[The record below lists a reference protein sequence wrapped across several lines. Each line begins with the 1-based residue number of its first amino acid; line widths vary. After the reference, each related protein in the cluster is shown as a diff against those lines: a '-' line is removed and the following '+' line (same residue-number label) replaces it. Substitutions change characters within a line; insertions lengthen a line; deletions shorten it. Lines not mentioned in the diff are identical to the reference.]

1 MDAMLMMR
9 PALRSR
15 KYGVTALQVR
25 NTDFVFTAN
34 VRSQSSSVL
43 FMNGMPGGEAIP
55 ALFTSTSMRPSTSRV
70 RSTMSFT
77 SALLVTS
84 HFIARTLRPSA
95 FASSA
100 VFSALRTWMSGIAMS
115 APSFAIAS
123 AMPRPMPLPPPVT
136 IATFPSSR
144 AMHSSVDIIS
154 APEGHMTTHTLRSR
168 NWFGR
173 MDLDG
178 FATRSWLKTEGF
190 SDLMFDGRP
199 VIGIANSWSELT
211 NCNAHLRQVAEAVKR
226 GVLSAG
232 GFPLEFPTISLGEV
246 LMKPTTM
253 LFRNLMAM
261 DVEECIRAY
270 PLDSV
275 VLLSGCDKTTPAM
288 LMGAASADISAVMVT
303 GGPMLN
309 GKWRAEEL
317 GSGTDAWRLWAERR
331 AGRLTDEEL
340 CEAESC
346 MSRSSGHCMV
356 MGTASTMASMAE
368 ALGMTLSG
376 NAAIPAPD
384 SRRLAQAE
392 LAGRRAV
399 EMATAGGPKP
409 SEILTARA
417 FDNAI
422 RALMAIG
429 GSTNA
434 IIHLVALAG
443 RAGVP
448 LPLARFD
455 ALSRST
461 PLLVNCKPAGKY
473 LMEDFFY
480 AGGLPAVLKEL
491 LPLLHGDALAVNGRT
506 LADNVRDARCWN
518 EDVIRPL
525 AIPLAPEGGT
535 VILFGNLCPDGAVL
549 KQSAASPHLLT
560 HRGRAVVFESH
571 DDLARRIDD
580 PALAID
586 ATSVLVLKHA
596 GPKGAPGMPEWGAA
610 PIPARLLKQG
620 VKDMVRISDARMS
633 GTSYGTVVL
642 HVAPEAAIGGP
653 LALVRDGDEI
663 DLDVPK
669 RKLTLRVSDAELAR
683 RREAW
688 TPPAPHFTGGYGRI
702 FLDHVLQANE
712 GCDFDV
718 LRGRRPVTPEES
730 ARPTHL

>member
-115 APSFAIAS
+115 APSFAIART
-123 AMPRPMPLPPPVT
+123 MPRPMPLPPPVT

-144 AMHSSVDIIS
+144 AMHSSVDIIGVS
-154 APEGHMTTHTLRSR
+154 EGHMTTHTLRSR

-226 GVLSAG
+226 GALSAG

-270 PLDSV
+270 PLAAV

-288 LMGAASADISAVMVT
+288 LMGAASADVPAIMVT
-303 GGPMLN
+303 GGPMLR
-309 GKWRAEEL
+309 GKWRTEEL

-331 AGRLTDEEL
+331 AGRMSDEEL

-368 ALGMTLSG
+368 ALGMTLPG

-384 SRRLAQAE
+384 SRRLALAE
-392 LAGRRAV
+392 ASGRRAV
-399 EMATAGGPKP
+399 ELARAGGPRP
-409 SEILTARA
+409 SDLLTAQA

-422 RALMAIG
+422 RSDMAIG

-434 IIHLVALAG
+434 IIHLVAIAG
-443 RAGVP
+443 RAQVS
-448 LPLARFD
+448 LLLARFD
-455 ALSRST
+455 ELSRST
-461 PLLVNCKPAGKY
+461 PLLVNCKPSGKY

-518 EDVIRPL
+518 QDVIRPL
-525 AIPLAPEGGT
+525 GMPLAQEGGT
-535 VILFGNLCPDGAVL
+535 VILSGNLCPDGAVL

-560 HRGRAVVFESH
+560 HRGHAVVFRDH

-580 PALAID
+580 PSLPID
-586 ATSVLVLKHA
+586 ETSVLVLKHA

-642 HVAPEAAIGGP
+642 HVAPEAAVGGP
-653 LALVRDGDEI
+653 LALVRDGDAIE
-663 DLDVPK
+663 LDVPK
-669 RKLTLRVSDAELAR
+669 RTLTRSEERRVGKECPSLCR
-683 RREAW
+683 SRW
-688 TPPAPHFTGGYGRI
+688 SP
-702 FLDHVLQANE
+702 
-712 GCDFDV
+712 
-718 LRGRRPVTPEES
+718 
-730 ARPTHL
+730 